1 MPLLLSVLAAALLS
15 GQATVSGQDTVS
27 IYECYR
33 EAEANYPLRRQLDL
47 FGSSSSLKTANLGK
61 NYLPSV
67 NINGS
72 ASLQSAVT
80 EVAIDLPQ
88 GLPELAMPEISKDW
102 YKVTLDI
109 NQAIYD
115 GNVTR
120 YQKKVE
126 TYNLQA
132 DRKAVEVEL
141 YKLRDRVNQLY
152 FSIVLLQQNS
162 RLLLLNRER
171 LEARLKETESGIRNG
186 AVLEMNADLLRAEL
200 ARIAQQVAENE
211 TDRAVTVNMLSELT
225 GISMTPGSAFSVPD
239 VSLPGTEYENR
250 RPENELFDIQRS
262 RLDIQRSMITTKWNP
277 KFFAYGQVGYGRPGL
292 NMLDNSFRPW
302 WLFGAKLT
310 WNPWNWNQNKN
321 EKQILSVQSDILRAQ
336 QETFD
341 KNLRI
346 TSRKELGEIAKY
358 AEMLPQDEGIIELRA
373 KITRTAASQL
383 DNGVIT
389 SSDYIAR
396 LNEETQAR
404 LSLEIHRVQL
414 VRAKLNY
421 LYTQGKL

>member
-1 MPLLLSVLAAALLS
+1 
-15 GQATVSGQDTVS
+15 
-27 IYECYR
+27 
-33 EAEANYPLRRQLDL
+33 
-47 FGSSSSLKTANLGK
+47 
-61 NYLPSV
+61 
-67 NINGS
+67 
-72 ASLQSAVT
+72 
-80 EVAIDLPQ
+80 
-88 GLPELAMPEISKDW
+88 
-102 YKVTLDI
+102 
-109 NQAIYD
+109 
-115 GNVTR
+115 
-120 YQKKVE
+120 
-126 TYNLQA
+126 
-132 DRKAVEVEL
+132 
-141 YKLRDRVNQLY
+141 
-152 FSIVLLQQNS
+152 
-162 RLLLLNRER
+162 
-171 LEARLKETESGIRNG
+171 
-186 AVLEMNADLLRAEL
+186 
-200 ARIAQQVAENE
+200 
-211 TDRAVTVNMLSELT
+211 
-225 GISMTPGSAFSVPD
+225 
-239 VSLPGTEYENR
+239 
-250 RPENELFDIQRS
+250 
-262 RLDIQRSMITTKWNP
+262 
-277 KFFAYGQVGYGRPGL
+277 
-292 NMLDNSFRPW
+292 MLDNSFRPW